1 MRCLSDRLLDCLL
14 NHQPETRL
22 TQLRNGL
29 QQALTAVQ
37 SDYTLLRQAGDW
49 LHQLA
54 TRLDPDANPQRTG
67 APPSATEH
75 RLAMARL
82 AFAGEP
88 RAVID
93 DREILRGGPSYTVD
107 TLEALAH
114 EHPGEQMRLLLGG
127 DQALNFH
134 TWRSPER
141 IVQLAEPVVVP
152 RAPLGATAL
161 ARELEDL
168 GGTVWRA
175 RILPIDPQPHAS
187 TALRQALAQGTRPA
201 AEQLDPQVT
210 DYALRHGLYRG
221 G

>member
-1 MRCLSDRLLDCLL
+1 MSGTITLVYGGTFDPPHAQHVRMASRAAD
-14 NHQPETRL
+14 
-22 TQLRNGL
+22 
-29 QQALTAVQ
+29 AV
-37 SDYTLLRQAGDW
+37 G
-49 LHQLA
+49 A
-54 TRLDPDANPQRTG
+54 TRIRVIPAAVNPQRTG
-67 APPSATEH
+67 APPSAAEH

-114 EHPGEQMRLLLGG
+114 EHPGERMRLLLGG